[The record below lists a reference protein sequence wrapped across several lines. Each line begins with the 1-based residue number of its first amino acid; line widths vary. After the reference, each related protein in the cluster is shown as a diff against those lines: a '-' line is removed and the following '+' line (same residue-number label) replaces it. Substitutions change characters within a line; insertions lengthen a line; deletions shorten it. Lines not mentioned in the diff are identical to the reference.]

1 MDVTDQT
8 FQAEV
13 LDRSATVPVIVDL
26 WAQWCGPCKTLGP
39 MLEKAVADTGGAV
52 ELAKVD
58 VDNNPAVAQAFNVQ
72 SIPAVF
78 ALVEGQVVDQFIGAV
93 PEAQVTAFVQR
104 LAPAPSEADTL
115 AAAGDEASL
124 RQALELEPD
133 HPAATEG
140 LARILIDRGEPAE
153 ALALLARLPETESGR
168 ALAAEARLLEAGVDL
183 SGTGRAEMEAKL
195 DELLERVRDDDAAR
209 QEFVDLLEAMGPE
222 DPRTKEYRRAL
233 TARPVLMAA
242 PATGTPTT
250 DDETNSGACAS
261 LLNLGGI
268 DYDLTH
274 RALVMGIL
282 NRTPDSFYDKGATFE
297 LDKLYAR
304 AEQLVADG
312 ADILDIGGVK
322 AGPGPE
328 VTEPEELD
336 RVVPV
341 VAGLVARFDTPVSVD
356 TWRASVAR
364 ASYAEGAVMGNDIS
378 GLADPDYAPAAAE
391 HGAAVVI
398 THIRLAPRVAD
409 PEPHYDD
416 VVADV
421 ARFLTERA
429 DGARAAGL
437 PPERIVLDAG
447 LDLGKTAEQSLT
459 LLRAS
464 AELAGLGYPLL
475 LSASNKTFLG
485 KIFDLELTE
494 RREASI
500 GAAALGI
507 AWGCRIV
514 RVHDV
519 KGTCRARDVLAA
531 MSEAR

>member
-1 MDVTDQT
+1 M
-8 FQAEV
+8 
-13 LDRSATVPVIVDL
+13 
-26 WAQWCGPCKTLGP
+26 
-39 MLEKAVADTGGAV
+39 
-52 ELAKVD
+52 
-58 VDNNPAVAQAFNVQ
+58 
-72 SIPAVF
+72 
-78 ALVEGQVVDQFIGAV
+78 
-93 PEAQVTAFVQR
+93 
-104 LAPAPSEADTL
+104 
-115 AAAGDEASL
+115 AG
-124 RQALELEPD
+124 
-133 HPAATEG
+133 
-140 LARILIDRGEPAE
+140 
-153 ALALLARLPETESGR
+153 
-168 ALAAEARLLEAGVDL
+168 
-183 SGTGRAEMEAKL
+183 
-195 DELLERVRDDDAAR
+195 
-209 QEFVDLLEAMGPE
+209 
-222 DPRTKEYRRAL
+222 
-233 TARPVLMAA
+233 

-250 DDETNSGACAS
+250 DSDTKATDTTAPLAP
-261 LLNLGGI
+261 LLHLGGRR
-268 DYDLTH
+268 YDLTH

-297 LDKLYAR
+297 LDKLYGR
-304 AEQLVADG
+304 AERLVADG

-391 HGAAVVI
+391 HDAAVVI

-409 PEPHYDD
+409 PDPHYDD
-416 VVADV
+416 VVTDV
-421 ARFLTERA
+421 TRFLTERA

-464 AELAGLGYPLL
+464 STLAALGYPLL

-485 KIFDLELTE
+485 KILDLELTE

-519 KGTCRARDVLAA
+519 KGTCRARNVLAA
-531 MSEAR
+531 VSEAE